1 MKSSLKRQLWVRA
14 HQARLASPLWSAWVS
29 LGLLRL
35 RSQLSLLAV
44 PHQPA
49 LHLPQVLL
57 ERGSAHGGAP
67 EPLAAPNVEESSREQ
82 PNDIRDATTRHEGA
96 GSSSLPARNRSR
108 VTSRSQRHQKIKMK
122 QQTISGCSRTRIYR
136 SIMKPSAQSE
146 GATMTPWTSVS
157 LWPHI
162 SLTCHILSISMNTAI
177 AFCCHGYPANRNC

>member
-1 MKSSLKRQLWVRA
+1 MRA

-35 RSQLSLLAV
+35 RSQLALLAV

-67 EPLAAPNVEESSREQ
+67 EPNRDRRLQPNMEESSREQ

-96 GSSSLPARNRSR
+96 GSSSSPARNRSR

-136 SIMKPSAQSE
+136 SIMKTSARSE
-146 GATMTPWTSVS
+146 GVTMT
-157 LWPHI
+157 L
-162 SLTCHILSISMNTAI
+162 
-177 AFCCHGYPANRNC
+177 

>member
-1 MKSSLKRQLWVRA
+1 MRA

-35 RSQLSLLAV
+35 RSQLALLAV

-136 SIMKPSAQSE
+136 SIMKPSARSE
-146 GATMTPWTSVS
+146 GATMTP
-157 LWPHI
+157 
-162 SLTCHILSISMNTAI
+162 
-177 AFCCHGYPANRNC
+177 

>member
-1 MKSSLKRQLWVRA
+1 MRA

-35 RSQLSLLAV
+35 RSQLALLTV

-67 EPLAAPNVEESSREQ
+67 EPLAAPNVEESSREQPSREQ

-136 SIMKPSAQSE
+136 SIMKPSARSE
-146 GATMTPWTSVS
+146 GATMTP
-157 LWPHI
+157 
-162 SLTCHILSISMNTAI
+162 
-177 AFCCHGYPANRNC
+177 

>member
-1 MKSSLKRQLWVRA
+1 MRA

-96 GSSSLPARNRSR
+96 GSSSLPARNRSQ

-146 GATMTPWTSVS
+146 GDDSVNLSVFVTSHLAHVSHFEHQHEYSDCFLLPW
-157 LWPHI
+157 LPCKQE
-162 SLTCHILSISMNTAI
+162 LLA
-177 AFCCHGYPANRNC
+177 ANAV